1 MYTRSLQTGWKPPLA
16 ARRMDEG
23 EAQALR
29 DRFHIIVEGENLL
42 PPMLDFAAM
51 RFPPGVLRQLAA
63 KGIRKPTP
71 IQMQAGAP
79 ASHASGSLLSA
90 ASLPAGHCMPLC

>member
-16 ARRMDEG
+16 VRKMGEE

-42 PPMLDFAAM
+42 PPMLDFGAM
-51 RFPPGVLRQLAA
+51 RFPPAVLRQLAA
-63 KGIRKPTP
+63 KGIKKPTP

-79 ASHASGSLLSA
+79 VSTT
-90 ASLPAGHCMPLC
+90 